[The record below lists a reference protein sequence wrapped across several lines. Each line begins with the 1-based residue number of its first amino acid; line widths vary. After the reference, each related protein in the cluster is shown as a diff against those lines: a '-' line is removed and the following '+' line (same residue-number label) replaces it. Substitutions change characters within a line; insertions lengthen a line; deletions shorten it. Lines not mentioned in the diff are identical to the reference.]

1 MRAILIY
8 EVNQGLYQQKPNG
21 RLMRHAKS
29 ITRSFSIYIYI
40 YVNTNTNNNLTILT
54 LFDR

>member
-40 YVNTNTNNNLTILT
+40 CKHEHK
-54 LFDR
+54 